1 MFQRIKD
8 YAEKNKSFKDFL
20 IWCITPPQ
28 QARPRFWVRFFLTPF
43 IHNFGMHIV
52 IRNSV
57 RMDILP
63 WHSFKMGNYS
73 ILESYSTVNNGVG
86 NVEIGSNTLIGISNT
101 LIGPIFVGSNVITA
115 QNVVMSG
122 LNHNYTNIN
131 IPILSQEIS
140 TKPIYISDG
149 CWIGANAVITA
160 GVTVGKNSVVA
171 AGSVVTKS
179 VPDYSVVGGNP
190 ARILK
195 QFNTITQLWEKPN
208 S

>member
-1 MFQRIKD
+1 MLQRIKA
-8 YAEKNKSFKDFL
+8 YAESNQSFKEFL
-20 IWCITPPQ
+20 IWCISPPR
-28 QARPRFWVRFFLTPF
+28 QARPRWWVRIFLTPF
-43 IHNFGMHIV
+43 IHKFGKGTV

-63 WHSFKMGNYS
+63 WHSFKMGKFS
-73 ILESYSTVNNGVG
+73 IIESYSTINNGVG

-122 LNHNYTNIN
+122 LNHNYTKIQV
-131 IPILSQEIS
+131 PIMHQEVS
-140 TKPIYISDG
+140 TKSIHVSDG

-160 GVTVGKNSVVA
+160 GVTIGKNSVVA

-179 VPDYSVVGGNP
+179 VPDYCVVGGNP
-190 ARILK
+190 ARVLK
-195 QFNTITQLWEKPN
+195 QYNTITKQWERPN